1 MFKLLNFTSAKE
13 NGNIFSFLFKQWLYF
28 LIVAIVG
35 GIAGILYAKMDRP
48 AYESKLTF
56 ALDAGAND
64 VGLSGAMNLAAQFG
78 FGFGSNQSMFEGD
91 NILEILK
98 SRRII
103 EAVLLSTEKFNEKEL
118 TLAEYYL
125 TSSGLKEIL
134 AKKPH
139 LKNISFPVGVEKKS
153 LSYIQDSVLN
163 NIYLDFTTKN
173 IYAGRPDKKLS
184 IYEIRVKTSD
194 EKFTKIFTD
203 RLIEQASNFYTEI
216 TSRKDRETLEILEQR
231 VASLKTN
238 VASSIDTK
246 ASSQDANVNPAFV
259 AAQSPALKQQF
270 NMQAYGEAYKE
281 MFKTL
286 EMARYQY
293 LKKIPLL
300 QIIDPADYPMRKIKL
315 GKLKTG
321 LLFAI
326 AGMLILFLV
335 FWSRFI
341 LKETLKAKTKTGSN

>member
-1 MFKLLNFTSAKE
+1 MPATNMSASVITTFNLPVIIKFLLKKW
-13 NGNIFSFLFKQWLYF
+13 LFFVLAG
-28 LIVAIVG
+28 IIG
-35 GIAGILYAKMDRP
+35 GICGILYAISEKP
-48 AYESKLTF
+48 VYESRLTF

-64 VGLSGAMNLAAQFG
+64 IGLSGAMNLAAQFG

-103 EAVLLSTEKFNEKEL
+103 EEVLLSAEDFNGKRY

-125 TSSGLKEIL
+125 NISGLKNAL
-134 AKKPH
+134 AKKAH
-139 LKNISFPVGVEKKS
+139 LKNLSFPERLNKAS
-153 LSYIQDSVLN
+153 FSYIQDSVLN
-163 NIYLDFTTKN
+163 NIFLDFKN
-173 IYAGRPDKKLS
+173 KHIYAGRPDKKLS
-184 IYEIRVKTSD
+184 VYEIRIKSPD
-194 EKFTKIFTD
+194 EKFTKVFTD
-203 RLIEQASNFYTEI
+203 RLIEAASNFYTEI

-231 VASLKTN
+231 VASLKSN
-238 VASSIDTK
+238 VSSSIDTK
-246 ASSQDANVNPAFV
+246 ASTQDANVNPAFV
-259 AAQSPALKQQF
+259 AAQSPVLKQQF

-300 QIIDPADYPMRKIKL
+300 QIIDSADYPMRKIKL

-321 LLFAI
+321 ALFAVAATLI
-326 AGMLILFLV
+326 MLLV
-335 FWSRFI
+335 FW
-341 LKETLKAKTKTGSN
+341 LKYIFRKPTV